1 MKKLFT
7 KTLLL
12 VCLVFLTYLVLFL
25 LPNKPTLLYASILDK
40 HALLRRAGS
49 PKIVFVGGSS
59 LALGLDSEMIH
70 AKTGLPVV
78 NMGLNGGLGLRYM
91 LEEIKP
97 DIAAGDLVII
107 SPEYEHWYGS
117 LLDGDL
123 NLWWILQVQPGFS
136 QFISSQIQVET
147 LLKYLPEFMQE
158 KFLALLPAK
167 IDPVYNRMAFNQYG
181 DFVNHL
187 TLAAPAHLDGIKQLK
202 AEPYNGQTFAVLQN
216 FATFA
221 KQRGANTLF
230 IFPPLAKTQ
239 FAFKDNQAAIQQL
252 YTLVKQL
259 PGITVLGMPE
269 DFVFPDQMFF
279 DTVYHLRADGRTL
292 RTTRMN
298 DLLLQVMASRH
309 LLHKPSL
316 ASKP

>member
-12 VCLVFLTYLVLFL
+12 IGLVFLTYLGLFL

-40 HALLRRAGS
+40 HQLLQRAGS

-59 LALGLDSEMIH
+59 LALGLDSAMIQ
-70 AKTGLPVV
+70 AQTGLPVV

-97 DIAAGDLVII
+97 DITAGDLVII

-123 NLWWILQVQPGFS
+123 NLWWIMQVQPGFS
-136 QFISSQIQVET
+136 KFISSQLQVET

-167 IDPVYNRMAFNQYG
+167 IDPVYNRTAFNQYG

-187 TLAAPAHLDGIKQLK
+187 TLTAPAHLAGIKQLK
-202 AEPYNGQTFAVLQN
+202 AEPYNSQTLAVLQS
-216 FATFA
+216 FTTFA
-221 KQRGANTLF
+221 SQRGANTLF

-239 FAFKDNQAAIQQL
+239 FTFKDNQAAIQQL

-259 PGITVLGMPE
+259 PAITVLGTPE
-269 DFVFPDQMFF
+269 DFVFPDQLFF
-279 DTVYHLRADGRTL
+279 DTVYHLRAEGRTL
-292 RTTRMN
+292 RTTRMSEM
-298 DLLLQVMASRH
+298 LLQALAREHSLR
-309 LLHKPSL
+309 KPPL
-316 ASKP
+316 ASAP

>member
-1 MKKLFT
+1 MKKLLT

-12 VCLVFLTYLVLFL
+12 VCLVFLTYLVLFF

-40 HALLRRAGS
+40 HQLLQRAGS

-59 LALGLDSEMIH
+59 LALGLDSAMIH

-97 DIAAGDLVII
+97 DIGTGDLVVI

-123 NLWWILQVQPGFS
+123 NLWWIMQVQPGFS
-136 QFISSQIQVET
+136 QFISSQAQVET

-167 IDPVYNRMAFNQYG
+167 VDPVYNRMAFNQYG

-187 TLAAPAHLDGIKQLK
+187 KLTAPDHLDGVKRLK
-202 AEPYNGQTFAVLQN
+202 AEPYNGQTLAVLQS
-216 FATFA
+216 FAAFA
-221 KQRGANTLF
+221 SQRGANTMF

-252 YTLVKQL
+252 YTTIKQL
-259 PGITVLGMPE
+259 PAITVLGTPE
-269 DFVFPDQMFF
+269 DFVFPDPMFF

-292 RTTRMN
+292 RTERMSN
-298 DLLLQVMASRH
+298 MLLQA
-309 LLHKPSL
+309 LHKRSL
-316 ASKP
+316 ASTP

>member
-40 HALLRRAGS
+40 HQILQRAGS

-59 LALGLDSEMIH
+59 LALGLDSEMLH

-97 DIAAGDLVII
+97 DIAAGDLVVI

-123 NLWWILQVQPGFS
+123 NLWWILQVQPRFS
-136 QFISSQIQVET
+136 KFISSQIQVET

-167 IDPVYNRMAFNQYG
+167 IDPVYNRLAFNQYG

-202 AEPYNGQTFAVLQN
+202 AEPFNEQTRTVLQN
-216 FATFA
+216 FAAFVS
-221 KQRGANTLF
+221 QRGAKTMF
-230 IFPPLAKTQ
+230 IFPPLAETQ

-259 PGITVLGMPE
+259 PAITVLGTPQ

-279 DTVYHLRADGRTL
+279 DTVYHLRAEGRAL
-292 RTTRMN
+292 RTTRMTN
-298 DLLLQVMASRH
+298 MLLQA
-309 LLHKPSL
+309 LHKRPL
-316 ASKP
+316 ASAP